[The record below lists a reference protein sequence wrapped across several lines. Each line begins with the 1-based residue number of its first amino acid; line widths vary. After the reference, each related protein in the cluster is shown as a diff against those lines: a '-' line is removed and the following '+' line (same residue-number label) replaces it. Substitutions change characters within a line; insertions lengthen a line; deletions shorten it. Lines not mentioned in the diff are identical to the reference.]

1 MLCTRMQAA
10 EIVVATPSSTCHI
23 SLTHQAPLEAG
34 APPKDVWGAE
44 YPYQSVN
51 TAQSGNDAGEN
62 FRVLPMLHPVLML
75 AYTSP
80 SSLLLVS
87 ALSTLQMLLL
97 SQFKSFF
104 YVAEAFFGFML
115 GTGQFEVV
123 MVKVANLFTF
133 L

>member
-1 MLCTRMQAA
+1 MLVGSERSNAPQAA

-23 SLTHQAPLEAG
+23 SLVHQAPLEAG
-34 APPKDVWGAE
+34 VPPTTVWGAE

-51 TAQSGNDAGEN
+51 TSQRASDPGEN

-87 ALSTLQMLLL
+87 SLQPLSGLFVCADVCPVCMPLL
-97 SQFKSFF
+97 
-104 YVAEAFFGFML
+104 VH
-115 GTGQFEVV
+115 TV
-123 MVKVANLFTF
+123 
-133 L
+133 